1 MFENKY
7 PYTNFHELNLDWVLG
22 KVSGIENTIEELNE
36 RYSSFD
42 KLLDEA
48 KAYTD
53 DVSALYDEQL
63 NTVKADITTLS
74 DRLNAEIRLLS
85 DTLGSEIDTLSAK
98 CNIDHVRLT
107 QKINAQW
114 EEMKD
119 YIASQVIEVKVRNF
133 FTGRLVS
140 AQAMFDYLARFHLE
154 GASSYNEVSGKNTYS
169 HYVAKNETYEHV
181 ISNAATF
188 FES

>member
-7 PYTNFHELNLDWVLG
+7 PYTNFHELNLDWMLG
-22 KVSGIENTIEELNE
+22 KVSAIENIIEDLNE

-53 DVSALYDEQL
+53 DVSAAYDEQL
-63 NTVKADITTLS
+63 NVVRNDINTLS
-74 DRLNAEIRLLS
+74 NRLDVEIRLLS
-85 DTLGSEIDTLSAK
+85 DVLGNEIDTLSSK
-98 CNIDHVRLT
+98 CATDHVRLT
-107 QKINAQW
+107 QKIDAQW
-114 EEMKD
+114 EDMKE

-133 FTGRLVS
+133 FTGRLMS
-140 AQAMFDYLARFHLE
+140 AQSMFDYLARFHLE
-154 GASSYNEVSGKNTYS
+154 GASSYTDVSGKNTYS

>member
-7 PYTNFHELNLDWVLG
+7 PYTDFHELNLDWMLG
-22 KVSGIENTIEELNE
+22 KVSAIEDIIEDLNE
-36 RYSSFD
+36 RYSSFE

-53 DVSALYDEQL
+53 DVSAAYDEQL
-63 NTVKADITTLS
+63 ATVKADIIALS
-74 DRLNAEIRLLS
+74 DRLNNEIRLLS
-85 DTLGSEIDTLSAK
+85 DTLGNKIDTLSSK
-98 CNIDHVRLT
+98 CAVDHTRLT

-114 EEMKD
+114 EDMKE
-119 YIASQVIEVKVRNF
+119 YIASQVIDVKVRNF

-140 AQAMFDYLARFHLE
+140 AQSMFDYLARFHLE
-154 GASSYNEVSGKNTYS
+154 GASSYTDVSGKNTYS
-169 HYVAKNETYEHV
+169 HYAAKNETYEHV
-181 ISNAATF
+181 ITNAATF

>member
-7 PYTNFHELNLDWVLG
+7 PYTNFHELNLDWLLD
-22 KVSGIENTIEELNE
+22 KVSGIENIIKDLNE
-36 RYSSFD
+36 RYSSFG

-48 KAYTD
+48 KDYTD
-53 DVSALYDEQL
+53 EMYAISDEKL
-63 NTVKADITTLS
+63 NEVKSDIDALS
-74 DRLNAEIRLLS
+74 DKLNAEISLLS
-85 DTLGSEIDTLSAK
+85 NTLGGEIDTLSSK
-98 CNIDHVRLT
+98 CATDKLRLT
-107 QKINAQW
+107 QKIDAQW
-114 EEMKD
+114 EEMKE
-119 YIASQVIEVKVRNF
+119 YIASQVIDVKVRNF

>member
-7 PYTNFHELNLDWVLG
+7 PYTDFHELNLDWLLD
-22 KVSGIENTIEELNE
+22 KVSAIENIIEDLNE

-53 DVSALYDEQL
+53 DVSAAYDEQL
-63 NTVKADITTLS
+63 ATVKADIITLS
-74 DRLNAEIRLLS
+74 NRLNNEIRSLS
-85 DTLGSEIDTLSAK
+85 DALGNEIDTLSSK
-98 CNIDHVRLT
+98 CAIDYVRLT
-107 QKINAQW
+107 QKIDAQW
-114 EEMKD
+114 ENMKA
-119 YIASQVIEVKVRNF
+119 YIASQVIDVKVRNF

-140 AQAMFDYLARFHLE
+140 AQSMFDYLARFHLQ

-169 HYVAKNETYEHV
+169 HYATKNETYEYV
-181 ISNAATF
+181 ITNAATF